1 VRYRNDVTILVK
13 IEKSAWV
20 LLGII
25 VATGLTILLI
35 NLYGLNK

>member
-1 VRYRNDVTILVK
+1 MRYRNDVTILVK
-13 IEKSAWV
+13 VDISAWV

-35 NLYGLNK
+35 NLYGLNR

>member
-1 VRYRNDVTILVK
+1 MK
-13 IEKSAWV
+13 IDNSAWV

-35 NLYGLNK
+35 NLYGLNR

>member
-1 VRYRNDVTILVK
+1 VK